1 MENKVWQLFPQN
13 KLLANEISQ
22 KVGISSLLSQILIN
36 RGINTPQEAK
46 KFIYDDFSC
55 LPSPNAFEEIQLA
68 VDIIT
73 KALINRKKILIF
85 GDYDTDGVT
94 ATVILFSTLKLL
106 GADVIFSV
114 PNRFKSYG
122 LTKDKILIAK
132 KHSISLII
140 TVDCGIKSEEEVLL
154 ANKLGCEVI
163 ITDHHLP
170 DKSLPPASS
179 IINPHCSDLKLYHN
193 LSGVGISFLLS
204 WALLKKYNREE
215 EVMKYLD
222 LVCLGTVG
230 DVVPLLD
237 ANRILVKEGLKYF
250 RRSPRLGIKALME
263 VSGIKE
269 VEEITSSYH
278 LSYLLVPRLNSA
290 GRMWHA
296 KFGVDLLLTQDEVR
310 AKEIASLLQSKN
322 SERQNTQGK
331 ILEEALN
338 IIEVDNLLQEKII
351 IIHKENWHPGII
363 GIVASQ
369 LCEKFNRP
377 AILFSTTQTSFGC
390 PDKNILKGSGR
401 STEIFNL
408 SDNLDQCSDL
418 LLSGGGHK
426 KAAGLSLHREN
437 LDKFIQRMQDSARNL
452 IPDGDL
458 ISKITPDIKI
468 SLLEVDDKIMEE
480 INLLSPYGEG
490 NEEPLF
496 LAENVQPLDI
506 TSVTEGKHLKMKL
519 KQDNKILEAIWF
531 NAKNKVQDINTNLD
545 IVFSPQW
552 NVWGQRE
559 RNIQLKIK
567 EVRKNEKVF

>member
-1 MENKVWQLFPQN
+1 MENKVWQLLSQN
-13 KLLANEISQ
+13 KLLADNISQ
-22 KVGISSLLSQILIN
+22 EVGISPVISQVLIN
-36 RGINTPQEAK
+36 RGINTPKGAK
-46 KFIYDDFSC
+46 KFLYDDFSC
-55 LPSPNAFEEIQLA
+55 LSSPNTFEEIQLA

-73 KALINRKKILIF
+73 RTLHNRKKILIF

-132 KHSISLII
+132 KHSVSLII
-140 TVDCGIKSEEEVLL
+140 TVDCGIKSEEEVRL

-170 DKSLPPASS
+170 DRSIPPAQSV
-179 IINPHCSDLKLYHN
+179 INPHCSDLKLYHN
-193 LSGVGISFLLS
+193 LSGVGVSFLLS

-263 VSGIKE
+263 VSGIKDE
-269 VEEITSSYH
+269 DVITSSYH

-296 KFGVDLLLTQDEVR
+296 KYGVDLLLTQNEKR
-310 AKEIASLLQSKN
+310 AKEIASLLQNKN
-322 SERQNTQGK
+322 SERQNTQSK

-338 IIEVDNLLQEKII
+338 IIEVDNLLREKII
-351 IIHKENWHPGII
+351 ILHQENWHPGII

-369 LCEKFNRP
+369 LCERFNRP
-377 AILFSTTQTSFGC
+377 AILFSTV
-390 PDKNILKGSGR
+390 DKNILKGSGR
-401 STEIFNL
+401 STEMFNL
-408 SDNLDQCSDL
+408 SDNLGQCSDL

-437 LDKFIQRMQDSARNL
+437 LDKFIQRIREFAH
-452 IPDGDL
+452 DL
-458 ISKITPDIKI
+458 ISSQDLIPKITPDVKI
-468 SLLEVDDKIMEE
+468 SLPEVDDKMIEE

-506 TSVTEGKHLKMKL
+506 TLTAEGKHIKMKL
-519 KQDNKILEAIWF
+519 KQDDKILDAIWF

-552 NVWGQRE
+552 NAWGQRE
-559 RNIQLKIK
+559 KNIQLKIK
-567 EVRKNEKVF
+567 EVRKSEKIF

>member
-1 MENKVWQLFPQN
+1 MENKVWQLLPQN
-13 KLLANEISQ
+13 KLLADNISQ
-22 KVGISSLLSQILIN
+22 EVGISPVISQVLIN
-36 RGINTPQEAK
+36 RGINTPKGAK
-46 KFIYDDFSC
+46 KFLYDDFSC
-55 LPSPNAFEEIQLA
+55 LSSPNTFEEIQLA

-73 KALINRKKILIF
+73 RTLINRKKILIF

-94 ATVILFSTLKLL
+94 ATVILFSTLRQL

-132 KHSISLII
+132 KHNVSLII
-140 TVDCGIKSEEEVLL
+140 TVDCGIKSEEEVRL

-179 IINPHCSDLKLYHN
+179 IINPQCSDFKLYHN
-193 LSGVGISFLLS
+193 LSGVGVSFLLS
-204 WALLKKYNREE
+204 WAILKKYNREE
-215 EVMKYLD
+215 EIMKYLD

-230 DVVPLLD
+230 DVVPLKD

-250 RRSPRLGIKALME
+250 KRSPRLGIKALME
-263 VSGIKE
+263 VSGIKDE
-269 VEEITSSYH
+269 DVITSSYH

-296 KFGVDLLLTQDEVR
+296 KYGVDLLLTQNEKR
-310 AKEIASLLQSKN
+310 AKEIASLLQNKN
-322 SERQNTQGK
+322 SERQNTQSK

-338 IIEVDNLLQEKII
+338 IIEVDNLLREKII
-351 IIHKENWHPGII
+351 ILHRENWHPGII

-369 LCEKFNRP
+369 LCERFNRP
-377 AILFSTTQTSFGC
+377 AILFSTV
-390 PDKNILKGSGR
+390 DKNILKGSGR
-401 STEIFNL
+401 STEMFNL
-408 SDNLDQCSDL
+408 SDNLCQCSDL

-437 LDKFIQRMQDSARNL
+437 LDKFIQRIREFAH
-452 IPDGDL
+452 DL
-458 ISKITPDIKI
+458 ISSQDLIPKITPDVKI
-468 SLLEVDDKIMEE
+468 SLPEVDDKMIEE

-506 TSVTEGKHLKMKL
+506 TLTAEGKHIKMKL
-519 KQDNKILEAIWF
+519 KQDDKILDAIWF

-552 NVWGQRE
+552 NAWGQRE
-559 RNIQLKIK
+559 KNIQLKIK
-567 EVRKNEKVF
+567 EVRKSEKIF